1 MWMLPSPAMYLSDE
15 LTASASF
22 ELIFGLLSKLV
33 CVERSSGVEHV
44 AGTAL
49 HAQAAGAA
57 FVLDTHRAPANLAP
71 HHALFLVRRLNPPKW
86 AFFLGCT
93 RWIVLIAS
101 LAKPCVRR
109 IERRSARGL
118 HTFIRRCRRI
128 PGTTALR
135 PPRRAI
141 AAPAPAPITPIAPA
155 APAADRTG
163 CLMTAPTA
171 RLTMGEARATFMSP
185 PPVGIMSSAPLA
197 IGPTPGMNP
206 TAFLARPPRKEKNP
220 GSPR

>member
-1 MWMLPSPAMYLSDE
+1 MWTLPSPATYLSDE
-15 LTASASF
+15 LTSSASF
-22 ELIFGLLSKLV
+22 KLIFGLLSKLV
-33 CVERSSGVEHV
+33 CVERSSVDENV
-44 AGTAL
+44 AIAAFLAG
-49 HAQAAGAA
+49 AAGAA
-57 FVLDTHRAPANLAP
+57 FVLGIHRFPALTAP

-93 RWIVLIAS
+93 RWMVRMAS
-101 LAKPCVRR
+101 LAKPCVLR

-135 PPRRAI
+135 PPRRVI

-163 CLMTAPTA
+163 CLMTVPIA
-171 RLTMGEARATFMSP
+171 RFTMGAARATFISLP
-185 PPVGIMSSAPLA
+185 PPLGIISIAPFA

-206 TAFLARPPRKEKNP
+206 TAFLA
-220 GSPR
+220 S

>member
-49 HAQAAGAA
+49 LAEAAGAA
-57 FVLDTHRAPANLAP
+57 FVLDIHRVPANLAP
-71 HHALFLVRRLNPPKW
+71 HHALFLVRRLNPPKR

-93 RWIVLIAS
+93 RWIVLIAN
-101 LAKPCVRR
+101 LAKPWVRR

-128 PGTTALR
+128 PAAACAMA
-135 PPRRAI
+135 RRSI
-141 AAPAPAPITPIAPA
+141 AAPAPAPIIPIAPA

-163 CLMTAPTA
+163 CLAM
-171 RLTMGEARATFMSP
+171 
-185 PPVGIMSSAPLA
+185 
-197 IGPTPGMNP
+197 
-206 TAFLARPPRKEKNP
+206 
-220 GSPR
+220 